1 MNLRS
6 VKIVRA
12 AWPKAICM
20 TKKEYMELSNP
31 IEKEGKNRPTYY
43 IYDSDFSGA
52 IGWGPDIKSAWKEA
66 ADWVNKE
73 MLRKLES

>member
-1 MNLRS
+1 
-6 VKIVRA
+6 
-12 AWPKAICM
+12 M
-20 TKKEYMELSNP
+20 TKKEYMELSSP
-31 IEKEGKNRPTYY
+31 RPEWAAPLRAPYY

-73 MLRKLES
+73 MMRKLES